1 MQHRRHPVFERDS
14 RALVA
19 RWEDRQVR
27 QLGSL
32 EAEVMQRLW
41 DAKKPMAVRD
51 VLGELQQTRDIAY
64 TTVMTVLDNLHHK
77 DLVGRSKRGRAYVY
91 SPVQTREE
99 RTADLMGEALTSG
112 GDRGVALLRFV
123 EQMSPSEVAELR
135 QLLGELSDPWDE
147 SRSHRND
154 GPA

>member
-1 MQHRRHPVFERDS
+1 M
-14 RALVA
+14 
-19 RWEDRQVR
+19 R

-41 DAKKPMAVRD
+41 DANRPMAVRD
-51 VLGELQQTRDIAY
+51 VLDELQRYRDIAY

-77 DLVGRSKRGRAYVY
+77 DLVVRSKQGRAYVY
-91 SPVQTREE
+91 SPAQTREE

-123 EQMSPSEVAELR
+123 EQMSPGEVAELR
-135 QLLGELSDPWDE
+135 QLLGELGDSLGE
-147 SRSHRND
+147 NQGHRDD
-154 GPA
+154 GLA

>member
-1 MQHRRHPVFERDS
+1 M
-14 RALVA
+14 
-19 RWEDRQVR
+19 R

-41 DAKKPMAVRD
+41 GASTPMAVRD
-51 VLGELQQTRDIAY
+51 VLEELQRDREIAY
-64 TTVMTVLDNLHHK
+64 TTVMTVLDNLHRK
-77 DLVGRSKRGRAYVY
+77 DLVVRSKQGRAFVY
-91 SPVQTREE
+91 SPAQTREE
-99 RTADLMGEALTSG
+99 RTAELMSEALTGG

-135 QLLGELSDPWDE
+135 QLLGELGDPLDD
-147 SRSHRND
+147 SASVRKD